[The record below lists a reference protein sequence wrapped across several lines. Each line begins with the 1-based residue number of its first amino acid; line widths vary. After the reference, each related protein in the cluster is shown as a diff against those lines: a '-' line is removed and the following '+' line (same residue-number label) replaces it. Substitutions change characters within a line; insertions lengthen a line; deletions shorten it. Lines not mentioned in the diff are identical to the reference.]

1 MWFGG
6 PKSNSSVMEQPE
18 PEDQP
23 DQDAVDLQRLVN
35 SGLDTSARHPFRHVV
50 SVVTPHAAV
59 LLRQQCIEAGY
70 SSSACEA
77 ATHPGWMVVAER
89 QEIPTLEGITL
100 ARSFFTLLCSRSP
113 GSRYEGWALVDADDL
128 DVRLDPD
135 DLTAIRAA
143 LKRG

>member
-1 MWFGG
+1 
-6 PKSNSSVMEQPE
+6 MEQPE
-18 PEDQP
+18 PGDQP

-50 SVVTPHAAV
+50 SVITPHAAV

-100 ARSFFTLLCSRSP
+100 ARSFFTLL
-113 GSRYEGWALVDADDL
+113 GDADDL